1 MSQKSTKQCHAVL
14 CGAGASGTGLLIAA
28 INHGFLDVLAE
39 QGGIVA
45 YEKSENTGGM
55 LANTRIPSNSFASV
69 FVECLP
75 GLKRYFG
82 ANCPQIQELEAAKE
96 VTAITSIG
104 HDALEL
110 TIVGSYLKKLGSL
123 IWDRASQVSK
133 CELNLEHEIVA
144 LQLLGGD
151 AGIEVT
157 ARSKHGA
164 IITTC
169 RSKKV
174 IISMGGVQN
183 LDVIE
188 TIPIY
193 NTVTMALCR
202 NKLIPS
208 HTVVQRPGAVTQML
222 LDNLSKLSHTDATVA
237 ATDVAA
243 TDATDVTV
251 DGGKEQAQE
260 ATNSNEKQQ
269 MMNATTNA
277 TTNALTAKNPVVI
290 VGGSHSAWA
299 AAFNFLNKISRDVE
313 LEEGSIVIL
322 HRSPIRMY
330 YGSLEEAE
338 TAGYKVDP
346 IKDVCPLTGRVNRY
360 GGLRY
365 HVNTLAQS
373 VVLAESEKRI
383 KCVHMGAQADQ
394 TAIEQLFNDAVL
406 VVAAI
411 GYAARV
417 PTIVDAH
424 GATVKLQSTFG
435 QLTTN
440 AKGQCSNQDGV
451 LLPNVLAYGLGAGQF
466 SNPEVGGEASF
477 AGRVDGVWLYSKCFL
492 FEKVLCRLCRL
503 CRLCQL
509 CRLCRLCRLC

>member
-1 MSQKSTKQCHAVL
+1 
-14 CGAGASGTGLLIAA
+14 
-28 INHGFLDVLAE
+28 
-39 QGGIVA
+39 
-45 YEKSENTGGM
+45 
-55 LANTRIPSNSFASV
+55 
-69 FVECLP
+69 
-75 GLKRYFG
+75 
-82 ANCPQIQELEAAKE
+82 
-96 VTAITSIG
+96 
-104 HDALEL
+104 
-110 TIVGSYLKKLGSL
+110 
-123 IWDRASQVSK
+123 
-133 CELNLEHEIVA
+133 
-144 LQLLGGD
+144 
-151 AGIEVT
+151 
-157 ARSKHGA
+157 
-164 IITTC
+164 
-169 RSKKV
+169 
-174 IISMGGVQN
+174 
-183 LDVIE
+183 
-188 TIPIY
+188 
-193 NTVTMALCR
+193 
-202 NKLIPS
+202 
-208 HTVVQRPGAVTQML
+208 ML
-222 LDNLSKLSHTDATVA
+222 LDNLSKLSPTV
-237 ATDVAA
+237 VEKKVQE
-243 TDATDVTV
+243 VTNPN
-251 DGGKEQAQE
+251 K
-260 ATNSNEKQQ
+260 KQK
-269 MMNATTNA
+269 MTNA
-277 TTNALTAKNPVVI
+277 TTNTLTAKNPVVI

-365 HVNTLAQS
+365 HVNILAQS

-394 TAIEQLFNDAVL
+394 AAIEQLFNDAVL

-424 GATVKLQSTFG
+424 GATVTLQSTFG

-492 FEKVLCRLCRL
+492 LLLKVIVM
-503 CRLCQL
+503 
-509 CRLCRLCRLC
+509 

>member
-144 LQLLGGD
+144 IQLLGGD

-174 IISMGGVQN
+174 IISMGGVQD

-202 NKLIPS
+202 SKLIPS

-222 LDNLSKLSHTDATVA
+222 LDNLSKLSHTVATVA

-243 TDATDVTV
+243 TDATDVAATDVTDVTV

-269 MMNATTNA
+269 MMNA

-492 FEKVLCRLCRL
+492 FES
-503 CRLCQL
+503 QL
-509 CRLCRLCRLC
+509 WFS